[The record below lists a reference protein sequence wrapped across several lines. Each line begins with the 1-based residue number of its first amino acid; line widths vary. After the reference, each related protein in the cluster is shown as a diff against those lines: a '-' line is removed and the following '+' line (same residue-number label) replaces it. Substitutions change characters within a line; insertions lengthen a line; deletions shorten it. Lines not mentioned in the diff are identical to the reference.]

1 MERRLAA
8 ILAADVV
15 GYSRLI
21 REDEAGTL
29 AALKSHREQLIEPKV
44 AERKGRIV
52 KLMGDGLL
60 IEFPSAVEA
69 VQCAVEIQHMIGDRN
84 ADVPEENRVTY
95 RIGINIGD
103 IVVEDNDIYGD
114 GVNVAARLEGLS
126 EPSGICVARNVFDQ
140 VKDKLDLTIE
150 HLGERE
156 VKNIAEPVTV
166 YRVVLDDKAAEL
178 VTPVVHQAAK
188 PTRRH
193 WAVAAAAVAGL
204 LVAVGGALLW
214 WQPWKPEFEPASME
228 RMAFPLPDKP
238 SIAVL
243 PFNNLSGDQEQ
254 EYFSDGMTNDI
265 ITDLSKFKNLFVI
278 ASNSTFSYKG
288 KAVKVQQV
296 AEELGVRYV
305 LEGSIQ
311 KTGERLR
318 INAQLIDA
326 TTGHH
331 LWAERYDRNAI
342 DFFAIQ
348 EDIVR
353 TIVANLAFQVHEAEI
368 ERALGKDTDNLEAY
382 DYYQRGWQA
391 FFGFTKEANNQALE
405 FLEKAIELDPDYARA
420 HGLLTWVHVNNST
433 GRYSW
438 GEDPDRSLDLA
449 LETARKAVALDPDD
463 YFTHWS
469 LGFAYLFHL
478 EHDRALAEYERA
490 LALNPNDAD
499 LLIEMVE
506 LLIKIGRAE
515 QAVEQA
521 KMAMRINPHCPDW
534 CFWNLGWAQ
543 YIAGQYDDAL
553 ATLNRMSNPPNGAR
567 RMLAAVLVRLDR
579 LQEARAVMAAYIEN
593 GPDMTL
599 EEMEARRMLW
609 KDREYLD
616 RWIDDLRMAG
626 MPEKRPLPSPD

>member
-29 AALKSHREQLIEPKV
+29 AALMAHREQLIAPKV
-44 AERKGRIV
+44 AERNGRIV
-52 KLMGDGLL
+52 KLMGDGILV
-60 IEFPSAVEA
+60 EFPSAVEA

-84 ADVPEENRVTY
+84 ADVPKENRIAY

-114 GVNVAARLEGLS
+114 GVNVAARLEGLA

-166 YRVVLDDKAAEL
+166 YRVVLDDKAAAL
-178 VTPVVHQAAK
+178 VTPVLQ
-188 PTRRH
+188 
-193 WAVAAAAVAGL
+193 VAATPGRRWWPLVGAAIVAFFL
-204 LVAVGGALLW
+204 AVGGALWLK
-214 WQPWKPEFEPASME
+214 PWTPEIETASIE

-243 PFNNLSGDQEQ
+243 PFQNLSGDQEQ
-254 EYFSDGMTNDI
+254 EYFSDGMINDI
-265 ITDLSKFKNLFVI
+265 ITDLSRFSKLFVI

-326 TTGHH
+326 TTGRH
-331 LWAERYDRNAI
+331 LWAERYDRNTS

-353 TIVANLAFQVHEAEI
+353 TIVASLAFQVTEAEI
-368 ERALGKDTDNLEAY
+368 ELAVRKDTDNLKAY
-382 DYYQRGWQA
+382 DYYLRGRQA
-391 FFGFTKEANNQALE
+391 HFVWGKEATNEARGL
-405 FLEKAIELDPDYARA
+405 LEKAIELDPDYALA
-420 HGLLTWVHVNNST
+420 HSYLTWIHVDNW
-433 GRYSW
+433 RYRW
-438 GEDPDRSLDLA
+438 GDDPERSFDLA
-449 LETARKAVALDPDD
+449 LESARKAIALDPDD
-463 YFTHWS
+463 YESHWA
-469 LGFAYLFHL
+469 LGFAYLTHGEF
-478 EHDRALAEYERA
+478 ERAEAEYERA
-490 LALNPNDAD
+490 LALNPYDAEF
-499 LLIEMVE
+499 LVEMAE
-506 LLIKIGRAE
+506 LLVKTGKAA
-515 QAVEQA
+515 QAVTQV
-521 KMAMRINPHCPDW
+521 KTGMRINPRYPDW
-534 CFWNLGWAQ
+534 YLWNLGWAQ
-543 YIAGQYDDAL
+543 YFTGQYDEAL
-553 ATLNRMSNPPNGAR
+553 AALNKMSNPYNGVR
-567 RMLAAVLVRLDR
+567 RTRAAVLVRLGR
-579 LQEARAVMAAYIEN
+579 IEEAREVISKFIET
-593 GPDMTL
+593 DLEMTL
-599 EEMEARRMLW
+599 EEMEARAW
-609 KDREYLD
+609 KDRDALE
-616 RWIDDLRMAG
+616 RWIEDLRTAG
-626 MPEKRPLPSPD
+626 LPEKRPLPLPE

>member
-60 IEFPSAVEA
+60 VEFPSAVEA
-69 VQCAVEIQHMIGDRN
+69 VQCAVEIQQLIGDRN

-178 VTPVVHQAAK
+178 VTPVVHEAAK

-204 LVAVGGALLW
+204 LIIAGGALLW

-254 EYFSDGMTNDI
+254 GYFSDGMTNDI

-311 KTGERLR
+311 KTGETLR

-326 TTGHH
+326 TTGRH
-331 LWAERYDRNAI
+331 LWAERYDRNAS

-353 TIVANLAFQVHEAEI
+353 TIVASLAFQVHETEI
-368 ERALGKDTDNLEAY
+368 GRALGKDTDNLEAY

-391 FFGFTKEANNQALE
+391 YFIFTKEANNQALE
-405 FLEKAIELDPDYARA
+405 LLEKAIELDPDYARA
-420 HGLLTWVHVNNST
+420 YGLLTWVHAYNSS
-433 GRYSW
+433 GRWSW

-449 LETARKAVALDPDD
+449 LETARKAIVLDPDD
-463 YFTHWS
+463 YFSHWS
-469 LGFAYLFHL
+469 LGFAYMFHR

-499 LLIEMVE
+499 LLVEMVE

-515 QAVEQA
+515 QAVEQT
-521 KMAMRINPHCPDW
+521 KIAMRINPRHADW
-534 CFWNLGWAQ
+534 YFWNLGWAQ
-543 YIAGQYDDAL
+543 YTVGQYDDAL
-553 ATLNRMSNPPNGAR
+553 ATLNRMSNPPNGVR

-593 GPDMTL
+593 GLDVTL
-599 EEMEARRMLW
+599 EEMKANKSW
-609 KDREYLD
+609 KHREYLD
-616 RWIDDLRMAG
+616 RWIDDLRTAG
-626 MPEKRPLPSPD
+626 LPEKRPPPLPD